1 MPIVVTLCVYFV
13 TFEPVSGE
21 KERDEEDKENFAG
34 REPWSALTFV
44 TGLDESTGS
53 TVEASAASAS
63 LGHDE
68 IYGFGSYTDMCVHHS
83 DQEEKR
89 AVTFAYVAPLKGIV
103 ISGYFEPWD
112 SFGPRVP
119 RKVISC
125 RGPRFLLHDI

>member
-1 MPIVVTLCVYFV
+1 MSRRLVVPWRHQPRARAL
-13 TFEPVSGE
+13 
-21 KERDEEDKENFAG
+21 
-34 REPWSALTFV
+34 EPWARRDLW
-44 TGLDESTGS
+44 LR
-53 TVEASAASAS
+53 
-63 LGHDE
+63 L
-68 IYGFGSYTDMCVHHS
+68 IYGYVCTSS

-125 RGPRFLLHDI
+125 RGSRFLLHDIIGIQSG